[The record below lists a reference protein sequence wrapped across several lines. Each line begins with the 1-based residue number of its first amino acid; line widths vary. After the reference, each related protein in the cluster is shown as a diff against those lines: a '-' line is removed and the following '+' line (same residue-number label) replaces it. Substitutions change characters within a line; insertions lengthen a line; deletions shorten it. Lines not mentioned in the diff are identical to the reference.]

1 MVLPFVLRRMKEEV
15 LQDLPPKVVQ
25 DYICTMTP
33 LQVRHLS
40 LWVLL
45 FNWRWSN
52 VFIFSPPPL
61 LVQTLRHLHKH

>member
-40 LWVLL
+40 PSLGP
-45 FNWRWSN
+45 F
-52 VFIFSPPPL
+52 
-61 LVQTLRHLHKH
+61 THLTVE